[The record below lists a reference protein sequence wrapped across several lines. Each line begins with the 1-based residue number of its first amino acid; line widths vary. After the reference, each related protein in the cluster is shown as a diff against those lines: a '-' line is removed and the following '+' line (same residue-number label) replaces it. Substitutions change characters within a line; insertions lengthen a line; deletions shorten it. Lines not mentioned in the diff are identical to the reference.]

1 MPKLMGLVTDEMD
14 VSCLTAK
21 KKRQWGVQ
29 QPKQRGAFS
38 REFSGLE
45 VSSSKLAAGPW
56 RKER

>member
-1 MPKLMGLVTDEMD
+1 MGLVTDEMD